1 MHNLFQLYFEKT
13 YIIVVPSYKDT
24 LVHRHNMLHVFFGN
38 GDLQLQASGKD
49 VHGNIIILEN
59 DIDHKAPD
67 GEIAF
72 FLFVDPTSHF
82 AEVRRE
88 KFLRGEPIA
97 AFNLPDSIFD
107 KTNITEEIIKKIVF
121 DFAGEVQLSKLNL
134 DERILQILQNIDS
147 FKHLGERVSE
157 LAEKYSYS
165 ESYLTHLFKN
175 ENGGYSLF
183 EFFTQNSALNK
194 KSLIKLRDKITGS
207 GVKVA
212 CTGHS
217 GIRRDMSKLF
227 AHIDESA
234 VSKRGKTFDPTAP
247 KSIRK

>member
-38 GDLQLQASGKD
+38 GDLQLQAGGKD

-82 AEVRRE
+82 AEVLRE

-97 AFNLPDSIFD
+97 AFNLPEAMFD

-175 ENGGYSLF
+175 ETGIALKSYLLMRQFEYVWREVMKGRSLTDASMDAGF
-183 EFFTQNSALNK
+183 SSPSHFSDVCR
-194 KSLIKLRDKITGS
+194 KLTGIS
-207 GVKVA
+207 VTKV
-212 CTGHS
+212 
-217 GIRRDMSKLF
+217 L
-227 AHIDESA
+227 ESQ
-234 VSKRGKTFDPTAP
+234 K
-247 KSIRK
+247 

>member
-1 MHNLFQLYFEKT
+1 MFKLFFEKT
-13 YIIVVPSYKDT
+13 YIIVVPTYKET
-24 LVHRHNMLHVFFGN
+24 LVHHHNMLHVFFGN
-38 GDLQLQASGKD
+38 DDLRLSAGGKELC
-49 VHGNIIILEN
+49 GNVIILEN
-59 DIDHKAPD
+59 DVEHKAPD

-82 AEVRRE
+82 AEVLRE

-97 AFNLPDSIFD
+97 VFNLPDLMFD
-107 KTNITEEIIKKIVF
+107 KTNITEEIIKKTVF

-175 ENGGYSLF
+175 ETGIALKSYLLMRQFEYVWREVMKGRSLTDASMDAGF
-183 EFFTQNSALNK
+183 SSPSHFSDVCR
-194 KSLIKLRDKITGS
+194 KLTGIS
-207 GVKVA
+207 VTKV
-212 CTGHS
+212 
-217 GIRRDMSKLF
+217 L
-227 AHIDESA
+227 ESQ
-234 VSKRGKTFDPTAP
+234 K
-247 KSIRK
+247 

>member
-38 GDLQLQASGKD
+38 GDLQLQAGGKD

-59 DIDHKAPD
+59 DVDHKAPD

-82 AEVRRE
+82 AEVLRE

-97 AFNLPDSIFD
+97 AFNLPEAMFD

-175 ENGGYSLF
+175 ETGIALKSYLLMRQFEYVWREVMKGRSLTDASMDAGF
-183 EFFTQNSALNK
+183 SSPSHFSDVCR
-194 KSLIKLRDKITGS
+194 KLTGIS
-207 GVKVA
+207 VTKV
-212 CTGHS
+212 
-217 GIRRDMSKLF
+217 L
-227 AHIDESA
+227 ESQ
-234 VSKRGKTFDPTAP
+234 K
-247 KSIRK
+247 

>member
-38 GDLQLQASGKD
+38 GDLQLQAGGKD

-59 DIDHKAPD
+59 DVDHKAPD

-82 AEVRRE
+82 AEVLRE

-107 KTNITEEIIKKIVF
+107 KTNITEEIIKKMVF

-175 ENGGYSLF
+175 ETGIALKSYLLMRQFEYVWREVMKGRSLTDASMDAGF
-183 EFFTQNSALNK
+183 SSPSHFSDVCR
-194 KSLIKLRDKITGS
+194 KLTGIS
-207 GVKVA
+207 VTKV
-212 CTGHS
+212 
-217 GIRRDMSKLF
+217 L
-227 AHIDESA
+227 ESQ
-234 VSKRGKTFDPTAP
+234 K
-247 KSIRK
+247 

>member
-1 MHNLFQLYFEKT
+1 M
-13 YIIVVPSYKDT
+13 
-24 LVHRHNMLHVFFGN
+24 
-38 GDLQLQASGKD
+38 
-49 VHGNIIILEN
+49 HGNIIILEN

-82 AEVRRE
+82 AEVLRM

-97 AFNLPDSIFD
+97 VFNLPDSMFD
-107 KTNITEEIIKKIVF
+107 KTNITQENIKKTVF

-175 ENGGYSLF
+175 ETGIALKSYLLMRQFEYVWREVMKGRSLTDASMDAGF
-183 EFFTQNSALNK
+183 SSPSHFSDVCR
-194 KSLIKLRDKITGS
+194 KLTGIS
-207 GVKVA
+207 VTKV
-212 CTGHS
+212 
-217 GIRRDMSKLF
+217 L
-227 AHIDESA
+227 ESQ
-234 VSKRGKTFDPTAP
+234 K
-247 KSIRK
+247 